1 MQRQILR
8 KHPTYPEN
16 VDKHFK
22 LVPHIPGFNKNIYQS
37 KFSNF

>member
-1 MQRQILR
+1 MRRQILIQR

-22 LVPHIPGFNKNIYQS
+22 LVPHIPGFNKNI
-37 KFSNF
+37 